1 MKIARMKIKSHTVL
15 LFFRLFLKMEFIFK
29 IIHKASQA
37 ILNINL
43 HNLWQVWMKGSHSLT
58 KSCVLAPLSTSLPKM
73 VNHKLLNHPLMTMAT
88 QAAHFS
94 IPLLNSNQISNTLRT
109 PTVNILRSKCPNQN
123 KIEGKNKLGEV

>member
-15 LFFRLFLKMEFIFK
+15 LFFKSFLNMEFISK
-29 IIHKASQA
+29 IIYKASLA
-37 ILNINL
+37 VLTL
-43 HNLWQVWMKGSHSLT
+43 TFHNLRQTRMNLHSLT

-94 IPLLNSNQISNTLRT
+94 IPLPNSNQISNTLRT

>member
-15 LFFRLFLKMEFIFK
+15 LFFKSFLNMEFISK
-29 IIHKASQA
+29 ISYKASQA
-37 ILNINL
+37 VLNINL
-43 HNLWQVWMKGSHSLT
+43 PQPSTSTDEGLAYSMT

-94 IPLLNSNQISNTLRT
+94 IPLPNSNQISNTLRT
-109 PTVNILRSKCPNQN
+109 PTVNILRSKCPN
-123 KIEGKNKLGEV
+123 